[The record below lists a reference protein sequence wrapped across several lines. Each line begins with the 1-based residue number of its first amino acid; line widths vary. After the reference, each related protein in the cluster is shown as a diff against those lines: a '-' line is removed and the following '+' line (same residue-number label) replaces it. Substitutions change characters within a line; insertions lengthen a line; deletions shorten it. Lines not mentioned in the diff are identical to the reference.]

1 MKGSAK
7 IQKRKGTPLQ
17 EYPSVYL
24 RKYELLLTFQL
35 FFQSSQS
42 IDITQSC
49 RSSLVLDS
57 RSFFSLR
64 RFLCVRSSLLFSSFF
79 CLSNIFENAAVRQ
92 GFVPSNI
99 W

>member
-42 IDITQSC
+42 IDITPVSYTH
-49 RSSLVLDS
+49 LTLPTI
-57 RSFFSLR
+57 LR
-64 RFLCVRSSLLFSSFF
+64 V
-79 CLSNIFENAAVRQ
+79 
-92 GFVPSNI
+92 
-99 W
+99 

>member
-49 RSSLVLDS
+49 RSSLVLDQQE
-57 RSFFSLR
+57 
-64 RFLCVRSSLLFSSFF
+64 FL
-79 CLSNIFENAAVRQ
+79 LS
-92 GFVPSNI
+92 
-99 W
+99 

>member
-42 IDITQSC
+42 IDIT
-49 RSSLVLDS
+49 
-57 RSFFSLR
+57 
-64 RFLCVRSSLLFSSFF
+64 
-79 CLSNIFENAAVRQ
+79 
-92 GFVPSNI
+92 
-99 W
+99 